1 MKFYHCIYIPSSYRI
16 RRRCW
21 YRHSQGNV
29 GPYKVVGNW
38 GGAEKGNVVVVVPAA
53 FFACQ
58 RREKERNDRIVI
70 EFVLTGVT
78 SALELERIQLDT
90 VTPFLRH
97 SRRSFFRFYFFDIF
111 FLFPLDSN
119 GRRRFLVVIPPP
131 SPLCVSFFL
140 SFFSHLPFQG
150 RMKEKQKGKKRG

>member
-1 MKFYHCIYIPSSYRI
+1 
-16 RRRCW
+16 
-21 YRHSQGNV
+21 
-29 GPYKVVGNW
+29 
-38 GGAEKGNVVVVVPAA
+38 VVVVVPAA
-53 FFACQ
+53 LFACQ
-58 RREKERNDRIVI
+58 RSREKERNDRIVI

-97 SRRSFFRFYFFDIF
+97 SRRSFFRFFFFKIF
-111 FLFPLDSN
+111 SSFFPLDSN

-150 RMKEKQKGKKRG
+150 RMKEKQKGKKEDRGWTRLVHKNE